1 MPIRLAPRT
10 RRRLRSLLRSRRRG
24 SVLLICLMLIS
35 FLALT
40 ASSLSVASGSSIEV
54 SRDEVAGLQ
63 AELLAESALSYS
75 MRQLALDAEWAGTGE
90 QPVDFGAGGSFTG
103 EVVGVGPG
111 GGILLRVTGID
122 GIARSTLQA
131 ELQVS
136 TGGPGA
142 LLKEC
147 GLVTYGGDLDMNN
160 VEVNAGGILVVDEE
174 DGVLDW
180 SAAFEDWL
188 QPPISDPEILANN
201 TEISGTLYTYEDPL
215 NGIDAAERVTLSD
228 PVRTPKW
235 NMDSFLVPGPDVIIS
250 TSANIKNLNTTK
262 TLVINVPAGTHIS
275 LDKCNLQGGLVI
287 YAEDSYTPRSA
298 PRNTVDWKSTNIG
311 SATPAGVVPNLGVFA
326 PAAHVTHSTNQTS
339 GYGLFMVHSADH
351 LNNLTIQS
359 GALMILNYVNQLNNV
374 EINYDEDM
382 WTDQLESMFD
392 FGMSDPTI
400 LSLQEFYPES

>member
-1 MPIRLAPRT
+1 
-10 RRRLRSLLRSRRRG
+10 
-24 SVLLICLMLIS
+24 MLIS

-40 ASSLSVASGSSIEV
+40 ASSLSVASGSSLEV

-75 MRQLALDAEWAGTGE
+75 MRQLSLDAEWTGTGN
-90 QPVDFGAGGSFTG
+90 QAIAFGSGGSFTG

-131 ELQVS
+131 ELLVE

-142 LLKEC
+142 LVKDC

-160 VEVNAGGILVVDEE
+160 VQITAGGILVVDEE

-188 QPPISDPEILANN
+188 QPPISDPEILADNVGV
-201 TEISGTLYTYEDPL
+201 SGTLYTYEDPL
-215 NGIDAAERVTLSD
+215 DDIDAADRVTLSD

-250 TSANIKNLNTTK
+250 TSANIKNLSTTK

-275 LDKCNLQGGLVI
+275 LDKCDLKGGLVI
-287 YAEDSYTPRSA
+287 YAEDSHTPRSA
-298 PRNTVDWKSTNIG
+298 PRNTIDWKSTSIG
-311 SATPAGVVPNLGVFA
+311 SATPSGLVPNLGVFA

-339 GYGLFMVHSADH
+339 GYGLFLIHSADH

-359 GALMILNYVNQLNNV
+359 GALMALNSINQLNNV
-374 EINYDEDM
+374 QINYDEDM
-382 WTDQLESMFD
+382 WTDQLEGMFD
-392 FGMSDPTI
+392 FGVSTPSI
-400 LSLQEFYPES
+400 LSLQEFYPEG